1 MTLGSKV
8 NVFRIG
14 PTARNMNLCSL
25 DRGSKNA
32 SYLYKYMYIIRLFG
46 F

>member
-14 PTARNMNLCSL
+14 TAARNMNLCSL
-25 DRGSKNA
+25 DRGSMNA
-32 SYLYKYMYIIRLFG
+32 N
-46 F
+46 